1 MAENILNI
9 KVGSVV
15 AYSTPSSWGR
25 SILNTSTVKKI
36 TPTGRVRLENGL
48 YFDADGREI
57 TSDTR
62 VRHLLSFEEYEER
75 KEQQE
80 EEHRRRDLVMKIQST
95 NFQNLTDDQL
105 TRIAAIIGEDRK

>member
-1 MAENILNI
+1 
-9 KVGSVV
+9 
-15 AYSTPSSWGR
+15 
-25 SILNTSTVKKI
+25 VKKI

-75 KEQQE
+75 KE
-80 EEHRRRDLVMKIQST
+80 EHRRRDLVMKIQST